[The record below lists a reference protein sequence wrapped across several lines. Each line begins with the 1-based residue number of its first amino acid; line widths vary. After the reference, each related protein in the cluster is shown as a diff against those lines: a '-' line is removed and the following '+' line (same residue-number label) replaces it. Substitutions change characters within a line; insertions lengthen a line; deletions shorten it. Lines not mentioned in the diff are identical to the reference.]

1 MQIKKMRIIKCGW
14 KIANDNMRT
23 IKSLWGEM
31 NLRCFLTVSN
41 VNKPSYL
48 IKFRPVTLA
57 QVVELGQWTLQSDD
71 FLNKFR
77 SNCYRTGT
85 GCFLKSVFTAFAP
98 RFALIQISCNQN
110 LKRKKKMNLDMKAL
124 KIALHL
130 HSREPCQSPLEFS
143 QAKLNEN

>member
-1 MQIKKMRIIKCGW
+1 
-14 KIANDNMRT
+14 
-23 IKSLWGEM
+23 M
-31 NLRCFLTVSN
+31 NLRCFLTLSN

-48 IKFRPVTLA
+48 IKCRPVTLA

-110 LKRKKKMNLDMKAL
+110 LKRKKNDFRYESAKNSPAPSFQRAL
-124 KIALHL
+124 SKSARIFTGKIKW
-130 HSREPCQSPLEFS
+130 
-143 QAKLNEN
+143 KLK